1 MTDYDFLEQLEAV
14 VRDRIQQSSPE
25 SYTARLARQGIVS
38 VAQKVGEEGVEVALA
53 AAAGADAEL
62 VSESADLVFHLLVA
76 LGIRGL
82 EFASVVDELKKRHEQ
97 RAESSDSEPRG

>member
-1 MTDYDFLEQLEAV
+1 MADYDFLEQLEAV
-14 VRDRIQQSSPE
+14 VRDRIQQSSDE
-25 SYTARLARQGIVS
+25 SYTASLARRGIVS

-76 LGIRGL
+76 LGIRGID
-82 EFASVVDELKKRHEQ
+82 FASVVDELRRRHEE
-97 RAESSDSEPRG
+97 RTEASS